1 MKKNF
6 NCGHSGKGKFC
17 HRCAQVI
24 DLMNRAQLEKEPN
37 RREALN
43 MSAAKLL
50 NVPKK
55 VGATMMP
62 SDPVSL

>member
-1 MKKNF
+1 MRTNF
-6 NCGHSGKGKFC
+6 KCGHSGKGKYC
-17 HRCAQVI
+17 HRCAQAI
-24 DLMNRAQLEKEPN
+24 DLMDRAKLEKEPG
-37 RREALN
+37 RREALS